1 MRSDNPA
8 ARLLEIL
15 KQGKEQNG
23 GFSTKVVW
31 SSIFSI
37 EEDDF
42 VAAESLL
49 MAKLGQVMLL
59 PHEIQILV
67 SQYYPE
73 LSRDLIHSMSKL
85 QDAFTRQNLSGA
97 WSSFI
102 DHIDIHCISTLSL
115 TASLLDN
122 KLETCL
128 IDKDNIDEFRLR
140 VQNLINDALTIEL
153 DKDFKKFIVHYL
165 QKILTALNDYLISG
179 AQPILDALEAT
190 LGHAVLDPKFKEHL
204 KDNGFG
210 ENVRKF
216 ISDLANVV
224 TVATAATGAVAYI
237 SANGFPLLS

>member
-8 ARLLEIL
+8 ARLLAIL

-23 GFSTKVVW
+23 DFNTKIVW
-31 SSIFSI
+31 SSILSI
-37 EEDDF
+37 ADDDV

-59 PHEIQILV
+59 PHETQILV
-67 SQYYPE
+67 SRYYPE
-73 LSRDLIHSMSKL
+73 LSRDLIHAMSKL
-85 QDAFTRQNLSGA
+85 QDAFTRQNLSGT

-102 DHIDIHCISTLSL
+102 NHIDIHCISTLSL

-122 KLETCL
+122 KLETRI
-128 IDKDNIDEFRLR
+128 IDKDSIDSFRIR
-140 VQNLINDALTIEL
+140 VQALISDALNIEL

-190 LGHAVLDPKFKEHL
+190 LGHAVLDPDFKGHL
-204 KDNGFG
+204 KENGFG
-210 ENVRKF
+210 KTVREF
-216 ISDLANVV
+216 IGDLANVV

-237 SANGFPLLS
+237 SANGFPLLN

>member
-15 KQGKEQNG
+15 KKGKEHDG
-23 GFSTKVVW
+23 GYGAKSIWST
-31 SSIFSI
+31 ILSI
-37 EEDDF
+37 EEDDS
-42 VAAESLL
+42 VTAESLL

-59 PHEIQILV
+59 PHETQILV
-67 SQYYPE
+67 SRYYPE
-73 LSRDLIHSMSKL
+73 LSIDLIHAMSKL
-85 QDAFTRQNLSGA
+85 QSAFTGQNLSGT

-102 DHIDIHCISTLSL
+102 NHIDVHCLSTLSL

-122 KLETCL
+122 KLET
-128 IDKDNIDEFRLR
+128 NIINNNDIEAFRVR
-140 VQNLINDALTIEL
+140 VQTLISDALNIEL

-204 KDNGFG
+204 KENGFG
-210 ENVRKF
+210 KNVREF

-237 SANGFPLLS
+237 SANGFPLLN